1 MHESST
7 KKSVTACKKRTA
19 KTHKLNAVEL
29 ALKELDEGESVTFK
43 SAEDMFEKLSKK
55 WAKLCVL
62 SYSNRQKNQRIT
74 L

>member
-55 WAKLCVL
+55 
-62 SYSNRQKNQRIT
+62 
-74 L
+74 